1 MHDIR
6 IHSGADFLGAYRS
19 FFCGM
24 FETFFFR
31 LSIYLPAYLPH
42 IGRAADDVESEFLRT
57 GSIAPSFFFVGK
69 TRQAR

>member
-1 MHDIR
+1 MEQIFSVHIDL
-6 IHSGADFLGAYRS
+6 FLWNVRD
-19 FFCGM
+19 
-24 FETFFFR
+24 FFFS
-31 LSIYLPAYLPH
+31 LFIYLPAYLPH

>member
-1 MHDIR
+1 MHDIG

-19 FFCGM
+19 FILWNVRD
-24 FETFFFR
+24 FFFG